1 MISVIYSFNKV
12 GYEAEFWTREIR
24 AASNEDVCFIPFNH
38 EPYLPVES
46 YIRGQLLDNIYY
58 ERNPALERLYGD
70 IKLLI
75 AREQA
80 DALVVDNAP
89 PYHPEFLRTLDV
101 HKVLRTSDGPL
112 SAYDRDF
119 VYLHAYD
126 QVLYHSPA
134 YSRDLDMRE
143 KLRYCGARGC
153 DLWPLGLFDA
163 GYDPSVD
170 EEALFS
176 GRRDIDV
183 IFVGAIHVGK
193 MLLLAKVKKAL
204 GKRFVIRGLAS
215 VKKNLYFNARHGF
228 PGWVRPL
235 AFKDYVPFY
244 QRAKI
249 GINVHNRGKF
259 TVGGYRLFELPANGV
274 MQISDGGEYL
284 STFFE
289 PGREIVG
296 YDTADELIEKVEYYL
311 RHDEERQ
318 AIARAG
324 YRRAVRDHRMAV
336 RLREGARLIA
346 REITTARNVRA
357 T

>member
-1 MISVIYSFNKV
+1 MITVIYSFNKV
-12 GYEAEFWTREIR
+12 GYEAEFWAREIR
-24 AASNEDVCFIPFNH
+24 AASNDEVRFVPFNH
-38 EPYLPVES
+38 EPYLSVQS

-58 ERNPALERLYGD
+58 EGNPGLERLYRD
-70 IKLLI
+70 ITSLI
-75 AREQA
+75 AREKA
-80 DALVVDNAP
+80 DALLVDNCP
-89 PYHPEFLRTLDV
+89 PYHPEFLRSLDI

-143 KLRYCGARGC
+143 KLGYCGARSC

-163 GYDPSVD
+163 AYDPSVD

-176 GRRDIDV
+176 RHRDIDV
-183 IFVGAIHVGK
+183 IFVGAIHAGK
-193 MLLLAKVKKAL
+193 MPLLASVKKAL

-215 VKKNLYFNARHGF
+215 VKKNLYFNVRYGF
-228 PGWVRPL
+228 PGWITPL
-235 AFKDYVPFY
+235 PFNRYVPFY
-244 QRAKI
+244 QRARI

-259 TVGGYRLFELPANGV
+259 TIGGYRLFELPANGV

-296 YDTADELIEKVEYYL
+296 YDTIDELIGKIEYYL
-311 RHDEERQ
+311 KHDDERE
-318 AIARAG
+318 AIARGG
-324 YRRAVRDHRMAV
+324 YRRVLRDHRMAG
-336 RLREGARLIA
+336 RLREAGRLIE
-346 REITTARNVRA
+346 RGITVANETRSV
-357 T
+357 

>member
-1 MISVIYSFNKV
+1 
-12 GYEAEFWTREIR
+12 
-24 AASNEDVCFIPFNH
+24 
-38 EPYLPVES
+38 
-46 YIRGQLLDNIYY
+46 
-58 ERNPALERLYGD
+58 
-70 IKLLI
+70 
-75 AREQA
+75 
-80 DALVVDNAP
+80 
-89 PYHPEFLRTLDV
+89 
-101 HKVLRTSDGPL
+101 L

-134 YSRDLDMRE
+134 YSRDLAMKE
-143 KLRYCGARGC
+143 KLVYCGARSPN
-153 DLWPLGLFDA
+153 LWPLGLFDA
-163 GYDPSVD
+163 GYDPSAD
-170 EEALFS
+170 EETLFK
-176 GRRDIDV
+176 RKRDIDV
-183 IFVGAIHVGK
+183 IFVGALHVGK
-193 MLLLAKVKKAL
+193 MPLLAKVKKAL

-235 AFKDYVPFY
+235 PFHDYVRFY

-284 STFFE
+284 GTFFE

-296 YDTADELIEKVEYYL
+296 YETADQLIEQIEYYL
-311 RHDEERQ
+311 ERDDERE

-324 YRRAVRDHRMAV
+324 YRRVVRDHRMAF
-336 RLREGARLIA
+336 RLRDGARLIA
-346 REITTARNVRA
+346 REIAGERKHFPA